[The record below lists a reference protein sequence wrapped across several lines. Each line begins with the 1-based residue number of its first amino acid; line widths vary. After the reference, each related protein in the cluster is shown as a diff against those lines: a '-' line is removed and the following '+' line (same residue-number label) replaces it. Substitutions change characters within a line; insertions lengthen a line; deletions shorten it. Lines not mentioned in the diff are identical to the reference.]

1 MEKIILD
8 DDIVRRVL
16 ADALLKQNAEIF
28 RGSTEQ
34 PFEVQV
40 VELDLSTARTPE
52 NPYPIKFPF
61 KSVFIREATDS
72 VVNVDF
78 QVQTQDSYQGKITL
92 KLNDSLVFGQQV
104 SNGFLSWEAQS
115 GKTMSLIFFVSAEF
129 RSGSQVSQTAG
140 GIAIIDG
147 SSFDQSVVAL
157 TAATATQIVAQDTTR
172 KQVLIVNETGSD
184 VWLGDSTVTNS
195 GATRGFKLVTGAV
208 FTWRNT
214 AALYGYSAGGGDV
227 QITEEF

>member
-8 DDIVRRVL
+8 DSIVRRVL
-16 ADALLKQNAEIF
+16 ADALLKSDAEIF
-28 RGSTEQ
+28 RGLTER

-72 VVNVDF
+72 VVNVDM
-78 QVQTQDSYQGKITL
+78 QVQTQDSYQGKVSL

-147 SSFDQSVVAL
+147 SSFEQSVVAL
-157 TAATATQIVAQDTTR
+157 TAATATAIVAQDTTR
-172 KQVLIVNETGSD
+172 KQALIVNETGSD
-184 VWLGDSTVTNS
+184 VWLGAATVTNT
-195 GATRGFKLVTGAV
+195 GATRGFKLVPGGV

-214 AALYGYSAGGGDV
+214 AALYGYSVGGGDV
-227 QITEEF
+227 HLTEEF